1 MAYEVK
7 LPPIRP
13 DGENLTGVPPMPGKP
28 VTAVTPVTY
37 GPGVTAEQGRDQP
50 KIPEPSASASVT
62 DPERLA
68 TLDAEEA
75 LFRTYWK
82 TIPDKTLARRTWP
95 SELRYYCRVKRLGV
109 EVAEDLEKRC
119 RDLDAEGG

>member
-1 MAYEVK
+1 MADPFATAREYLARLQGSGGWDHPLMLE
-7 LPPIRP
+7 PPA
-13 DGENLTGVPPMPGKP
+13 PPP
-28 VTAVTPVTY
+28 
-37 GPGVTAEQGRDQP
+37 
-50 KIPEPSASASVT
+50 VT

-68 TLDAEEA
+68 TLDTEEA
-75 LFRTYWK
+75 LFRIFWK
-82 TIPDKTLARRTWP
+82 TLPDKSHARQTWP

>member
-1 MAYEVK
+1 MVRHMADPFAIAREYLAMLHGSGRWDQPLLLE
-7 LPPIRP
+7 PP
-13 DGENLTGVPPMPGKP
+13 PPPP
-28 VTAVTPVTY
+28 VT
-37 GPGVTAEQGRDQP
+37 DQ
-50 KIPEPSASASVT
+50 
-62 DPERLA
+62 ERLA
-68 TLDAEEA
+68 TLDTEEA

-82 TIPDKTLARRTWP
+82 TIPDKTRARRTWP